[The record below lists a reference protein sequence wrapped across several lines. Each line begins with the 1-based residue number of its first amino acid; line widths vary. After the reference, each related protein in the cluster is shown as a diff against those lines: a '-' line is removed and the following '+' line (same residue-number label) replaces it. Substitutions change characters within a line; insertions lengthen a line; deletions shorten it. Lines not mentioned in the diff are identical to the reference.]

1 MNNVTHEKLSNNSLK
16 LLLFCMM
23 CLIAFMLVLLF
34 RDRFATID
42 SVINLWVPSIQ
53 SNSLTYVAFAVSFVF
68 DTYSLLVMTLAISAF
83 LFIRSYRGESLLL
96 LVAMG
101 GDTVL
106 VATFKS
112 LVHSPRPLNGLVAD
126 SGFSFP
132 SGHTAGSIV
141 FCGLIA
147 YFAWQRWKNPK
158 PRALVVTLCVTTSS
172 VVGFDRLYLN
182 VHWFSDVLGGVML
195 GLSWL
200 TFSILMFQLLKTDR
214 KFRTKSPRRNL
225 SLIS

>member
-1 MNNVTHEKLSNNSLK
+1 
-16 LLLFCMM
+16 M

-42 SVINLWVPSIQ
+42 SGINLWVPSIQ
-53 SNSLTYVAFAVSFVF
+53 SNSLTTVALAVSFVF

-83 LFIRSYRGESLLL
+83 LFIKSYRRESLLL

-101 GDTVL
+101 GDAVL
-106 VATFKS
+106 VDIFKS

-132 SGHTAGSIV
+132 SGHTTGSIV

-147 YFAWQRWKNPK
+147 YFAWQRWKTPK
-158 PRALVVTLCVTTSS
+158 PRTLVVTLSVTISAA
-172 VVGFDRLYLN
+172 VGFDRLYLN

-200 TFSILMFQLLKTDR
+200 IFSILIFQLLKTDR
-214 KFRTKSPRRNL
+214 KLQTKNPRRNL
-225 SLIS
+225 SLLP